1 MFFHVQQCSCLLCQR
16 ERLQEELNFVQRCE
30 EDAFEEH
37 DIRGIFSCHDDS
49 DLLSSRLE
57 YLMRNMTFPRVA
69 SEYWYGI
76 FVRFIKI
83 LCFVDNLSRRI
94 VI

>member
-1 MFFHVQQCSCLLCQR
+1 LLCQR
-16 ERLQEELNFVQRCE
+16 ERLQAELSFIQGCE
-30 EDAFEEH
+30 KDAFEEH

-57 YLMRNMTFPRVA
+57 CLMRNMTFPRVV
-69 SEYWYGI
+69 SEYWHGI
-76 FVRFIKI
+76 FVRFIRF